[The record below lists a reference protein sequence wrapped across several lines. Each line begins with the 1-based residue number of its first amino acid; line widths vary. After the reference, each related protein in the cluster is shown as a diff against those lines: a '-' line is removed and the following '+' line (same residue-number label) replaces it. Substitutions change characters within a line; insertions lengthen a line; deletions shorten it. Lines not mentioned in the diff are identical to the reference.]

1 MNVSRKSIIFLGGQ
15 IKMFNVILAA
25 ITLRL
30 ITNAPD
36 NCFSDTTYIIKGE
49 NPIYHVGDTFE
60 RVIDVVY
67 QEYIDYE
74 DENGEF
80 HSEIESETITD
91 KLTDSLDG
99 YTFIYAGQYTETLNG
114 DAGIFRQIVNVYDYG
129 DMNGDLTYE
138 RKEGDVGVPSLY
150 VAGAPSSRILRFKLL
165 KEASNRTSNLC
176 VNAISELNRIF
187 RRFISLY
194 LRTLLAST

>member
-1 MNVSRKSIIFLGGQ
+1 
-15 IKMFNVILAA
+15 MFNVILSA

-36 NCFSDTTYIIKGE
+36 NCFSDTTYLIKGE

-99 YTFIYAGQYTETLNG
+99 YTFTYAGQYTETLNG
-114 DAGIFRQIVNVYDYG
+114 DAGTFRQIVNVYDYG
-129 DMNGDLTYE
+129 DMNGDFSITVSDAVILQRIITE
-138 RKEGDVGVPSLY
+138 DQDVDCTFIENADTDRNQIIDLFDL
-150 VAGAPSSRILRFKLL
+150 RNILR
-165 KEASNRTSNLC
+165 
-176 VNAISELNRIF
+176 AIEK
-187 RRFISLY
+187 
-194 LRTLLAST
+194 